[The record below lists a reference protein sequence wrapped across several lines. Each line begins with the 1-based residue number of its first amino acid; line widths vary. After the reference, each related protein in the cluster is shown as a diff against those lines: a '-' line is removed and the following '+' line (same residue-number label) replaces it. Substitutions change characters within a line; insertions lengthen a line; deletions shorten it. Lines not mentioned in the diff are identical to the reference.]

1 MRKRVLG
8 GPRRVKKKLVIKKN
22 GGKVEPTGS
31 TADKQLKDLK
41 ERYMKKNKKMSYKK
55 GGPKYKKGGSKPDY
69 LDFDKDGNTTEPMKS
84 TYYGGGS
91 IYTKK
96 GKKIPGMQMGGVPRP
111 QQMPPSEKDM
121 IAMRQKPQP
130 VSPSEPDF
138 PPMEENQPDARGNL
152 IQTPGMNRSML
163 TQEMIDAGYTA
174 DEKGFIDGPKNQPE
188 MAVSGNA
195 RTRHMDSLGNRL
207 LKQKGGAV
215 YTKKGMR
222 VPGMRKGR

>member
-1 MRKRVLG
+1 M
-8 GPRRVKKKLVIKKN
+8 PN
-22 GGKVEPTGS
+22 N
-31 TADKQLKDLK
+31 
-41 ERYMKKNKKMSYKK
+41 MKKAGMSYGKGGSKKMSYKK
-55 GGPKYKKGGSKPDY
+55 GGSKRYKKGGSKPDY

-91 IYTKK
+91 VYTKK

-111 QQMPPSEKDM
+111 QQNPASEKDM
-121 IAMRQKPQP
+121 MAMRQKPQP
-130 VSPSEPDF
+130 VIPSEPAF
-138 PPMEENQPDARGNL
+138 PPMEENQQ

-174 DEKGFIDGPKNQPE
+174 DEKGFIDGPKREPE
-188 MAVSGNA
+188 MSEKLGPGINAIPAQNA
-195 RTRHMDSLGNRL
+195 RTRYDRMDGIGNRL
-207 LKQKGGAV
+207 SKQKGGAV